1 MVHTNN
7 SIIQILFELLNFDTM
22 ICNILNMIAISMG
35 IYMIVS
41 LPFVIDSITRIS
53 NVDDDIVDYQ
63 FRKKYTIPPDLFHN
77 NTTTVAQ
84 RGLRGSVSNTDSLED
99 DMDDDD
105 SNNNM
110 IMDIN
115 NETVYVVNLYA
126 YPFYENSTEMD
137 DFFESEIN
145 LSSYYEQKSYL
156 IEIDNIE
163 HRIIYAIFK
172 DYCVIDSSK
181 SE

>member
-1 MVHTNN
+1 MV
-7 SIIQILFELLNFDTM
+7 
-22 ICNILNMIAISMG
+22 AISMG
-35 IYMIVS
+35 IYMIVT
-41 LPFVIDSITRIS
+41 LPFVIDSITRIN

-63 FRKKYTIPPDLFHN
+63 FRKQYTIPPDLFHN
-77 NTTTVAQ
+77 NTNTTIAVAATTKH
-84 RGLRGSVSNTDSLED
+84 RGLRGSVSNTDTDSLED
-99 DMDDDD
+99 DMEDDID

-110 IMDIN
+110 IVDIT

-126 YPFYENSTEMD
+126 YPFYENSDEID

-145 LSSYYEQKSYL
+145 LSAYYEQKSYL